1 MIPSEFQMIRQQR
14 FLTCVCHMTLSCGFT
29 TVVNTWRYNSSLKQ
43 EVTQRERERERERER
58 RTKAVETHIY
68 KEKQSIIE

>member
-43 EVTQRERERERERER
+43 EVTHRERERER